1 MWFCGKEFNKKYD
14 EPSTLVEILAPE
26 ERKATIDAIF
36 ALAYG
41 LYTYVNPIPTVTGG
55 LNLVKLL
62 TEDLKDI
69 TGGLLSV
76 EPDTVKAVD
85 GIEKHILTKR
95 KKLGLWFFIK
105 SLFAFYSKI
114 DL

>member
-1 MWFCGKEFNKKYD
+1 M
-14 EPSTLVEILAPE
+14 LAPE

-95 KKLGLWFFIK
+95 KKLGL
-105 SLFAFYSKI
+105 
-114 DL
+114 